1 MEDLVEIVRL
11 YVEDAGLIEEKLD
24 EMSLD
29 LKENIQNELYH
40 GHGAITRNLRDGI
53 TSGFE
58 VDGLNGVVRA
68 QIGDSA
74 PYGVYVDEGHTLRN
88 GEWWEGYHFMQT
100 GLDNTLQNYR

>member
-24 EMSLD
+24 EMSID
-29 LKENIQNELYH
+29 LRENIRNELYF
-40 GHGAITRNLRDGI
+40 GHGRITGNLRDSIGNDYD
-53 TSGFE
+53 

-68 QIGDSA
+68 YIGDSA
-74 PYGVYVDEGHTLRN
+74 PYGVYVDEGHHS
-88 GEWWEGYHFMQT
+88 WEGYHFMQT